1 MTIERTHAVLG
12 LGGIGSAAAYRLARR
27 SAGDVIGLEQFEIG
41 HARGASEDHSRI
53 IRRSYHTPGYVSL
66 AAEAYRAWAE
76 VERELGERLVV
87 RTGGLDLWP
96 PEAAIPMD
104 DYTQSLRACGV
115 EFEEVDAGEVVRR
128 WPQWRVDDR
137 VRGLFQADG
146 GIVPASRCNAAH
158 RRLAVEHGA
167 SLRGEAPVTAI
178 RDAGGEIELEAGGER
193 IRCARLVVAADA
205 WTNGV
210 LAMLGIEPWP
220 LTLTREQVVYLAC
233 ADPEVFAPER
243 FPIWIWM
250 DDPSFYGFP
259 SFGEPAPKV
268 AQDVGGPEIP
278 GPDARG
284 DDADPSALQRVI
296 RFVEEHLPAAAGPV
310 HLLRTCVYTL
320 PPDRDFV
327 LGAVPGHPSV
337 LVALGAAHGFKFAS
351 LFGRILADL
360 AIDGSIDGSTSHD
373 LSAFA
378 PDRPILGMTDPPRSF
393 LI

>member
-1 MTIERTHAVLG
+1 MRGARPRTTRGSSVAPTTRPGMCRSRPRPIVRGRRSSASWVSVWSCGPVGWTCGLPRRPSRWMTIR
-12 LGGIGSAAAYRLARR
+12 
-27 SAGDVIGLEQFEIG
+27 
-41 HARGASEDHSRI
+41 
-53 IRRSYHTPGYVSL
+53 
-66 AAEAYRAWAE
+66 
-76 VERELGERLVV
+76 
-87 RTGGLDLWP
+87 
-96 PEAAIPMD
+96 
-104 DYTQSLRACGV
+104 RACG
-115 EFEEVDAGEVVRR
+115 
-128 WPQWRVDDR
+128 RVGSSSR
-137 VRGLFQADG
+137 KWM
-146 GIVPASRCNAAH
+146 PARSC
-158 RRLAVEHGA
+158 
-167 SLRGEAPVTAI
+167 
-178 RDAGGEIELEAGGER
+178 DGGEIELEAGGER

-360 AIDGSIDGSTSHD
+360 AIDGCIDGSTSHD